1 MLQIFSNAPGSIRP
15 TTMNISAKNSIRV
28 LRDSPDIAACF
39 PKSSYRRTLTMA
51 AHLARHRRV
60 NHTSALFGP
69 TLQRFVQRLE
79 ALTCGVEQTTA
90 HKADQQA
97 GEALGVVQAA
107 TSGRQQFELECVL
120 AVEQARH

>member
-1 MLQIFSNAPGSIRP
+1 MLQIFGNAPGSIRP

-51 AHLARHRRV
+51 AHLARHGCV
-60 NHTSALFGP
+60 NHTSAPFRP
-69 TLQRFVQRLE
+69 TLQRSVHRLE
-79 ALTCGVEQTTA
+79 ALTRGVEQAAA

-97 GEALGVVQAA
+97 GEALGVVQSTAEE
-107 TSGRQQFELECVL
+107 G
-120 AVEQARH
+120 